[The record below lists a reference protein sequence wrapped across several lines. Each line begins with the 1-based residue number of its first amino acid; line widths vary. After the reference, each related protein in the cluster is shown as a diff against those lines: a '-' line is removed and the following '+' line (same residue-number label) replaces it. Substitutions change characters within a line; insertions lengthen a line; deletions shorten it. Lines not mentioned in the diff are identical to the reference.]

1 MTTAMEARILAGR
14 ELRLRLGGLEFIRS
28 LGSPCFRTPAGGW
41 SEDFVDS
48 RVTLPMEGVFTLLG
62 HPIRIPPGT
71 RLHITAPT
79 RFHGPGNGSGS
90 APEVAVDLSGA
101 KAVFGLEV
109 PGGPMGGGWVAVL
122 GGMLRQHLESVAV
135 GGLLRLESTR
145 SVGEPAVDGSCGLPE
160 ATRPGCS
167 LYLGKRC
174 LLADLDLSG
183 ACRSVHL
190 VPLGPIVLEGEFPA
204 RIEALDLRTDRSGRL
219 VAEYNLVGHPLKDL
233 GGLLWVDAR
242 GHFECGGPAA
252 AFPGAGPARV
262 SDPAVE
268 PDLPADGTI
277 HVGVWAWA
285 VLARRVGSAFGT
297 LGGAW
302 ARVATTG
309 TAILAAQLM
318 LRAAGAE
325 SGASGPPVTRSRGG
339 SMDPAAG
346 WSAPDDGF
354 PGDLPAEVP
363 AGPVALPQCPDGL
376 ALDHRSGSAT
386 PAPPAKRSLTRGS
399 TTPVPGPAS

>member
-14 ELRLRLGGLEFIRS
+14 ELRLRLGGLEFIGS

-48 RVTLPMEGVFTLLG
+48 RVTLPLEGVFTLLG
-62 HPIRIPPGT
+62 HPVRIPPGT

-79 RFHGPGNGSGS
+79 RFHGSGNGSGS
-90 APEVAVDLSGA
+90 APEVAVDLSGSR
-101 KAVFGLEV
+101 AVFGLEV
-109 PGGPMGGGWVAVL
+109 PGGRMGGGWVAVL

-160 ATRPGCS
+160 ATRPGRS

-190 VPLGPIVLEGEFPA
+190 VPRGPIALEGEFPA
-204 RIEALDLRTDRSGRL
+204 RIEALDLWTDRSGRL

-242 GHFECGGPAA
+242 GHFQCGGAA
-252 AFPGAGPARV
+252 AASAVAAR
-262 SDPAVE
+262 
-268 PDLPADGTI
+268 
-277 HVGVWAWA
+277 
-285 VLARRVGSAFGT
+285 
-297 LGGAW
+297 
-302 ARVATTG
+302 
-309 TAILAAQLM
+309 
-318 LRAAGAE
+318 
-325 SGASGPPVTRSRGG
+325 
-339 SMDPAAG
+339 
-346 WSAPDDGF
+346 
-354 PGDLPAEVP
+354 
-363 AGPVALPQCPDGL
+363 
-376 ALDHRSGSAT
+376 
-386 PAPPAKRSLTRGS
+386 
-399 TTPVPGPAS
+399 